1 MQPVLRQ
8 LEMSTPK
15 FQHLKRVEAGQEM
28 REGERGV
35 YIYIMCCVYNIYI
48 YINSVFYWYKHV

>member
-28 REGERGV
+28 REGERG
-35 YIYIMCCVYNIYI
+35 IYIMCCVYYI
-48 YINSVFYWYKHV
+48 YINNVFYWYKHV

>member
-1 MQPVLRQ
+1 MTKKTHPPTMQPVLRQ

-28 REGERGV
+28 REGERG
-35 YIYIMCCVYNIYI
+35 IYI
-48 YINSVFYWYKHV
+48 YNVLCTIYIIYI

>member
-28 REGERGV
+28 REGERG
-35 YIYIMCCVYNIYI
+35 IYIMCCVYNIYI
-48 YINSVFYWYKHV
+48 YINNVFYWYKHV